1 MVFHVIRKAEDS
13 MAKKKITTV
22 KEHPRKVPVSN
33 KNPEGVTIVDKH
45 PRRLKGTYLDA
56 KEVDE
61 TFTSYDKKNIV
72 YPTSKKLPN
81 YPDADK
87 YDDLIAVWTD
97 YFNKKFPSDSL
108 LEPDVVKALIGSESD
123 FRLDPFNP
131 LAIGIAQ
138 ITRETFRALQDPR
151 GEVKEFIF
159 TKFAQKDLKNPVYA
173 IPMAIRWL
181 IRKKRLAKGRLG
193 REPNAEEIILEYK
206 GLLKSTTKYKNQALK
221 KFKETY
227 DKLKK

>member
-1 MVFHVIRKAEDS
+1 

-22 KEHPRKVPVSN
+22 KEHPRKVPVSK

-45 PRRLKGTYLDA
+45 PRLLKGTYLDA
-56 KEVDE
+56 KEVGE
-61 TFTSYDKKNIV
+61 TFTSYEKKNIV
-72 YPTSKKLPN
+72 YPTSKKLLN

-97 YFNKKFPSDSL
+97 YFNKKFPSDSS
-108 LEPDVVKALIGSESD
+108 LEPD

-138 ITRETFRALQDPR
+138 ITRETFRALQDPK

-159 TKFAQKDLKNPVYA
+159 TKFIQKDLKNPYYA

-181 IRKKRLAKGRLG
+181 FRKKRLARGKLG

-206 GLLKSTTKYKNQALK
+206 GLLKSTTTYKNRALK
-221 KFKETY
+221 KFRETY
-227 DKLKK
+227 EKLKK